1 MHFCLLEDH
10 RENKITKHTLLSHG
24 MMHPVWNR
32 CLQGISLTVSCSSN
46 SSKHTGHFSALSV
59 KWKKELEESSRRMI
73 VMDTKDQER
82 LIQSNLLPMP
92 NTIKHLSKLLPII
105 LLLMF
110 LCAIM
115 SSMNVFADDFEWA
128 VCHLL
133 VPGRWWPQEDS
144 EPRLWL
150 QEAGDAGP
158 NPTNQM
164 NLSLC
169 QDPASK
175 TYSRI
180 IVKNG

>member
-1 MHFCLLEDH
+1 
-10 RENKITKHTLLSHG
+10 
-24 MMHPVWNR
+24 MHPVWNR

-59 KWKKELEESSRRMI
+59 KRKKRAWGKLKKNDSHGH
-73 VMDTKDQER
+73 QG
-82 LIQSNLLPMP
+82 SNSIKLAAMP
-92 NTIKHLSKLLPII
+92 NTIWII
-105 LLLMF
+105 TNYPVANVP
-110 LCAIM
+110 C
-115 SSMNVFADDFEWA
+115 MNVFADDFEWA

-133 VPGRWWPQEDS
+133 VLGRWWPQEDS

-164 NLSLC
+164 NRSLC
-169 QDPASK
+169 QDPASE
-175 TYSRI
+175 TYSRM

>member
-1 MHFCLLEDH
+1 
-10 RENKITKHTLLSHG
+10 
-24 MMHPVWNR
+24 MHPVWKR

-59 KWKKELEESSRRMI
+59 EWKKRAWGKLKKNDSHGH
-73 VMDTKDQER
+73 QG
-82 LIQSNLLPMP
+82 SNS
-92 NTIKHLSKLLPII
+92 IKLAANAKHNKISIWII
-105 LLLMF
+105 TNYPV
-110 LCAIM
+110 ATM

-133 VPGRWWPQEDS
+133 VLGRWWPQEDS

-169 QDPASK
+169 QDPASE

-180 IVKNG
+180 IVQNG

>member
-1 MHFCLLEDH
+1 
-10 RENKITKHTLLSHG
+10 
-24 MMHPVWNR
+24 MHPVWNR

-59 KWKKELEESSRRMI
+59 KRKKELEESSRRMI
-73 VMDTKDQER
+73 VKDTKD

-92 NTIKHLSKLLPII
+92 NTIWII
-105 LLLMF
+105 TNYPV
-110 LCAIM
+110 ANVP
-115 SSMNVFADDFEWA
+115 SMNVFADDFEWA

-133 VPGRWWPQEDS
+133 VLGRWWPQEDS

-169 QDPASK
+169 QDPASE
-175 TYSRI
+175 TYSRM